1 MSLPDRS
8 AERATQHRSREPTRN
23 TAPHPPRDEQEEFA
37 NTLTHGAG
45 VVLSGAGAVA
55 LLSVCSHW
63 AVMLACGLYA
73 LTLLATYA
81 ASSLSHG
88 VRRPDWKHVLI
99 VWDQGVIFLLI
110 IGTYTPFLVAY
121 LPTPWTVPVLALLWG
136 AALLGFA
143 SKVVVQHRV
152 DHTFSPLPYVAL
164 GWLPAMILAP
174 FVPVECMVWMAVGGV
189 LYTVGVIFLVLDRH
203 VRYFHAAWHVCVLG
217 GSACHYFAI
226 LAFVVLPHGIA

>member
-1 MSLPDRS
+1 MRS
-8 AERATQHRSREPTRN
+8 TN
-23 TAPHPPRDEQEEFA
+23 PHPPRDGNEEFA

-45 VVLSGAGAVA
+45 VVLSVVGGVA
-55 LLSVCSHW
+55 LFFICSDG

-73 LTLLATYA
+73 LTLVATYA

-88 VRRPDWKHVLI
+88 VRRADWKHVLM

-121 LPTPWTVPVLALLWG
+121 LPTAWTMPVLVLLWG

-143 SKVVVQHRV
+143 SKVLAQHRV
-152 DHTFSPLPYVAL
+152 DHTFSPIPYVAL
-164 GWLPAMILAP
+164 GWLPAMILVPFAP
-174 FVPVECMVWMAVGGV
+174 LECMVWMAVGGV
-189 LYTVGVIFLVLDRH
+189 LYTVGVAFLVLDRR
-203 VRYFHAAWHVCVLG
+203 VRYFHAAWHLCVMG

-226 LAFVVLPHGIA
+226 LSFVVLPQGIA